1 MASRELSCVSAFVE
15 RAGCV
20 CERDGLPRI
29 AGRILGL
36 LLVSPEPLSLDVIAE
51 RLGVSRASVST
62 DARRLVDQGLL
73 ERVGRTGDRKDYYQM
88 AADSHVRSLEQRL
101 AAVRQFLGLLDEA
114 ARLQVADPTV
124 QTRLDDTA
132 ALYRDVLAASAAAL
146 DRWRARGAA
155 PDAPTAVTTAP
166 APLADVLPAA

>member
-1 MASRELSCVSAFVE
+1 MASRDPLCLSAFVE
-15 RAGCV
+15 RAGCL

-62 DARRLVDQGLL
+62 DARRLVEQGVL

-88 AADSHVRSLEQRL
+88 AADSPQRSVEHRL
-101 AAVRQFLGLLDEA
+101 TAVRQFLALLDDAQRLPGQDPDVRE
-114 ARLQVADPTV
+114 RLQE
-124 QTRLDDTA
+124 TA
-132 ALYRDVLAASAAAL
+132 ALYREVVLATTAVL
-146 DRWRARGAA
+146 DRWRTRTPAEAVGA
-155 PDAPTAVTTAP
+155 
-166 APLADVLPAA
+166 